1 MLLRPDM
8 KHNEEVGEGERRVV
22 VEAAA
27 EKGELFVEFPR
38 KHTKQ
43 NSLNVL
49 TQLQIKWERFFLS
62 FLVFYLFYWSRLLR
76 YGCSTHTTHPRT
88 AEFLLLNFLLDSGKM
103 YNLNTQIGIFI
114 LCYSFIR
121 VFITLHTKI
130 SWIRRKSASE
140 FFLCFKS

>member
-1 MLLRPDM
+1 MLSHIWQIQTKSRLKYNFKNWMLLRPDM

-49 TQLQIKWERFFLS
+49 TQLQIK
-62 FLVFYLFYWSRLLR
+62 
-76 YGCSTHTTHPRT
+76 
-88 AEFLLLNFLLDSGKM
+88 
-103 YNLNTQIGIFI
+103 
-114 LCYSFIR
+114 
-121 VFITLHTKI
+121 
-130 SWIRRKSASE
+130 
-140 FFLCFKS
+140 

>member
-49 TQLQIKWERFFLS
+49 TQLQIK
-62 FLVFYLFYWSRLLR
+62 
-76 YGCSTHTTHPRT
+76 
-88 AEFLLLNFLLDSGKM
+88 
-103 YNLNTQIGIFI
+103 
-114 LCYSFIR
+114 
-121 VFITLHTKI
+121 
-130 SWIRRKSASE
+130 
-140 FFLCFKS
+140 